1 MDSFNKVEWKWN
13 WRSALR
19 RRIHDNLNNLEDQ
32 VDAMVDAEEA
42 LLEFNTDTMAGVG
55 DGDQQREELRKRS
68 LNSLINNV
76 TAMRIKITYTQQD
89 IASNM
94 FILTEA
100 VREAKEKENRKN
112 KMTKNSFKCNNVSI

>member
-1 MDSFNKVEWKWN
+1 
-13 WRSALR
+13 
-19 RRIHDNLNNLEDQ
+19 LEDQ